1 MNTAKPIGPT
11 PTANPAQAAT
21 AKPTE
26 TRGSRVSA
34 RWRIVGW
41 MVLTTAIVLL
51 AIVASM
57 RSILMG
63 QVAQAANEG
72 IVQEV
77 DEFRT
82 FVGEGVDPTT
92 AEPFTSETE
101 LMERYLSRQ
110 TPATHE
116 AFIAVTDERIM
127 FLDNAADDAGELL
140 AQDNAEVERLM
151 TAAAASGVDET
162 EYGTMRWG
170 RAETEGGSALLV
182 LQFTD
187 PAQEQVN
194 QQTFIL
200 VAVATGGLVLTAA
213 IAWFVAGQILLPVRR
228 ISELATAIDDQDLSA
243 RIPVE
248 GRDDIARAAH
258 SVNGMLD
265 RLEYAYGRQ
274 RHFVAE
280 ARVHLNRPLDKSLRA
295 LETASGEGPSTAR
308 SSLWEMR
315 RTLGDLALLADAQT
329 PGFLR
334 RKQVSVPAMLVQVL
348 QEATRLSPQ
357 HEWTLHEVPE
367 TTANLDRDAVQA
379 ALLQLARNAA
389 DHTQTGEE
397 ITLAG
402 VVLDPENTGR
412 HADSVVPDA
421 AEASVLPGT
430 VLRVSVSNQ
439 GDPLAP
445 ESVRAMVED
454 YRSAAQEDIGET
466 EPSTRTSSIHIGPG
480 APMEQ
485 ANGNGDQDRVLGMGL
500 GLAVAR
506 SVADAHHGSLWVT
519 SDPSGLTT
527 VGLDLPLDDDAP
539 TEATS
544 QAHQAQVADAMETD
558 R

>member
-11 PTANPAQAAT
+11 PTANPTQAAT
-21 AKPTE
+21 AQTTE

-77 DEFRT
+77 EEFRT
-82 FVGEGVDPTT
+82 FVAEGVDPTT

-101 LMERYLSRQ
+101 LLERYLSRQ

-116 AFIAVTDERIM
+116 AFIAVTDERVM

-140 AQDNAEVERLM
+140 AQDNAEVQRLM
-151 TAAAASGVDET
+151 TADSASGVDDT
-162 EYGTMRWG
+162 AYGTMRWG

-187 PAQEQVN
+187 PAREQIN
-194 QQTFIL
+194 QQTLIL

-295 LETASGEGPSTAR
+295 LESTTGEGPDTAR

-334 RKQVSVPAMLVQVL
+334 RKNVSVPAMLVHVL

-357 HEWTLHEVPE
+357 HEWILNAVPE
-367 TTANLDRDAVQA
+367 TTAHIDRDAVQA

-389 DHTQTGEE
+389 DHTTTGEN

-402 VVLDPENTGR
+402 VVLDPESTGR
-412 HADSVVPDA
+412 YPDSVIPDE
-421 AEASVLPGT
+421 AEASALPGA
-430 VLRVSVSNQ
+430 VLRISVANQ

-454 YRSAAQEDIGET
+454 YRSAAQEEIGDT
-466 EPSTRTSSIHIGPG
+466 EPRTHTSSIHLGSEVQMDQPG
-480 APMEQ
+480 
-485 ANGNGDQDRVLGMGL
+485 GGDQDRVLGMGL

-519 SDPSGLTT
+519 SDPSGTTT
-527 VGLDLPLDDDAP
+527 VGLDLPLSDDAP
-539 TEATS
+539 ADTTS
-544 QAHQAQVADAMETD
+544 EEHQAQVADAMEAE

>member
-1 MNTAKPIGPT
+1 MSRSTPIGPT
-11 PTANPAQAAT
+11 PGGATSTPADSA
-21 AKPTE
+21 PTGGQTTE
-26 TRGSRVSA
+26 NRGSKVSA

-41 MVLTTAIVLL
+41 MVLTTGIVLL

-57 RSILMG
+57 RSILLG

-77 DEFRT
+77 EEFQT

-101 LMERYLSRQ
+101 LLERYLSRQ
-110 TPATHE
+110 TPATDE

-127 FLDNAADDAGELL
+127 FLDNAAHDAGELL
-140 AQDNAEVERLM
+140 AQDNAEIERLM
-151 TAAAASGVDET
+151 TSPAASGVDDT

-187 PAQEQVN
+187 PAREQVN

-200 VAVATGGLVLTAA
+200 VAVAAGGLVLTAA

-243 RIPVE
+243 RIPVD

-280 ARVHLNRPLDKSLRA
+280 ARVHLNRPLDQSLRA
-295 LETASGEGPSTAR
+295 LDGVTGQGPSNAR
-308 SSLWEMR
+308 TSLLDMR

-329 PGFLR
+329 PGFLH
-334 RKQVSVPAMLVQVL
+334 RKEISVPAMMVHVL
-348 QEATRLSPQ
+348 QESTRMSPQ
-357 HEWTLHEVPE
+357 HNWILNTVPE
-367 TTANLDRDAVQA
+367 TSAHLDREAVQA

-389 DHTQTGEE
+389 DHTATAET
-397 ITLAG
+397 ITLSG
-402 VVLDPENTGR
+402 TVLDPEDTGMY
-412 HADSVVPDA
+412 AGAVVPES
-421 AEASVLPGT
+421 AEASALSGP
-430 VLRVSVSNQ
+430 VLRVAVANQ
-439 GDPLAP
+439 GQPLAP
-445 ESVRAMVED
+445 EAARAMIED
-454 YRSAAQEDIGET
+454 YRSAAQEEI
-466 EPSTRTSSIHIGPG
+466 
-480 APMEQ
+480 
-485 ANGNGDQDRVLGMGL
+485 DQDRVLGMGL

-519 SDPSGLTT
+519 SDPSGITT
-527 VGLDLPLDDDAP
+527 VGLDLPLAP
-539 TEATS
+539 EHTAASTS
-544 QAHQAQVADAMETD
+544 EQHQAQVAEAMEAD